1 MAKIFESVLVS
12 YIDKY
17 VTPLKNQ
24 FGFVKNGGCN
34 KAVFS
39 FYSVKYFRNKNSN
52 VYFCS
57 LDATKAFDRINHF
70 NLLSCLCDLGLPF
83 DLIQVFHS
91 WLRNMKSCV
100 SWGNEC
106 SQFFNVLSGIQQ
118 GSLLGPKFFNL
129 VMDKLLELLEN
140 NKLGCYVGGEFAG
153 AFAYADD
160 LIVLSSSVMQLQCI
174 LNLCCNFGKECDLT
188 FNIDKSCCGCIGIP
202 ISVKQPVL
210 VLDGKV
216 LRWADSFYYLGV
228 NFLVGS
234 SLKVDCKPRILKFIS
249 SVCSVLH
256 HKVKGFESIFA
267 DILIKKC
274 LPVLTYGLECC
285 MLDSVSLNS
294 VNRAWNMAFKWLFN
308 LRKYDSTRLLFLSC
322 NTMSLSYLL
331 NFRSLSFFLALH
343 CYDNK
348 LVHNLLISCVF
359 NDKIVKN
366 LFNEYYLCPYQFVY
380 KDIVSNVR
388 RKFENYCNEIL
399 N

>member
-1 MAKIFESVLVS
+1 
-12 YIDKY
+12 
-17 VTPLKNQ
+17 
-24 FGFVKNGGCN
+24 
-34 KAVFS
+34 
-39 FYSVKYFRNKNSN
+39 
-52 VYFCS
+52 
-57 LDATKAFDRINHF
+57 
-70 NLLSCLCDLGLPF
+70 
-83 DLIQVFHS
+83 
-91 WLRNMKSCV
+91 
-100 SWGNEC
+100 
-106 SQFFNVLSGIQQ
+106 
-118 GSLLGPKFFNL
+118 
-129 VMDKLLELLEN
+129 
-140 NKLGCYVGGEFAG
+140 
-153 AFAYADD
+153 
-160 LIVLSSSVMQLQCI
+160 MQLQCI

-188 FNIDKSCCGCIGIP
+188 FNINKSCCGCIGIP

-210 VLDGKV
+210 ILNGKV
-216 LRWADSFYYLGV
+216 LRWADSFCYLGI
-228 NFLVGS
+228 NFLDGS
-234 SLKVDCKPRILKFIS
+234 ILKVDCKPRIQKFIS

-256 HKVKGFESIFA
+256 HKVKGYESIFV

-285 MLDSVSLNS
+285 MLDSVFLNS

-331 NFRSLSFFLALH
+331 NFRYLSFFLALH
-343 CYDNK
+343 SYDNK

-399 N
+399 NAKLGQVRSISGYTVTGVYL